1 MLNRPPQLPTKT
13 ISSYL
18 TAAINVKVLADTM
31 HSKVLLLKVI
41 LALNLTSSSL
51 KRGCLPEIHGSM
63 PNKVNS
69 GDYSIIRG
77 V

>member
-1 MLNRPPQLPTKT
+1 M
-13 ISSYL
+13 
-18 TAAINVKVLADTM
+18 VEVFADTM

-63 PNKVNS
+63 PNKVSS
-69 GDYSIIRG
+69 GYNSIIRG